1 MDLREY
7 ALTIMREQIQQQF
20 ESRVSLDNKASW
32 LLGFL
37 AIVFTIFFSTQK
49 SKVDHCWLVAI
60 GILLLISFVLSV
72 VSLLVPFTLSMSP
85 GIEPFR
91 KFVEENVDDSN
102 ATATLAQ
109 LLSEDHV
116 GDFRCNRIKLIIK
129 QSILSSG
136 YLFLLA
142 SLIIMAFKA
151 R

>member
-7 ALTIMREQIQQQF
+7 ALTIMREQIQRQF
-20 ESRVSLDNKASW
+20 ESRASLDNKASW

-49 SKVDHCWLVAI
+49 SKVDHCWLVTI
-60 GILLLISFVLSV
+60 GILLLVSFVLSV

-85 GIEPFR
+85 GIEPF
-91 KFVEENVDDSN
+91 KAFVDKNVDNPD
-102 ATATLAQ
+102 AGDTLAQ

-116 GDFRCNRIKLIIK
+116 GDFSSNRTKLIIK
-129 QSILSSG
+129 QLILYSG
-136 YLFLLA
+136 YLVLLA
-142 SLIIMAFKA
+142 SLIVMAIKA